1 MNVIARKSKGIG
13 HKAEVGEM
21 AGSFEETRSY
31 LTDLERVG
39 PLGKPGATARLE
51 RMIETGEDMVRH
63 RPESLKMVG
72 STNDAMAVARKD
84 SKRANAKR
92 IRSKEAELLKEAHGF
107 LKIAHDSQPCPGC
120 KEDIQKFNEFVKDK
134 IASLEAGEDRVNQN
148 SLKKLRDVDY
158 VNGLTDVAI
167 ALARVTHPL
176 ARLSKVV
183 PPPIVEKTL
192 NEDMPGN
199 KKCLEYMGKAHKN
212 LTKLQ
217 ALDKNDGDYKTAD
230 RILKSF
236 IRAADFKSSI
246 DPIEFYM
253 YGEIIGI
260 GYKTHLWQIFVK
272 SLVTLKY
279 ARQSLIHDN
288 SEDA

>member
-1 MNVIARKSKGIG
+1 MT
-13 HKAEVGEM
+13 
-21 AGSFEETRSY
+21 GSFEENRDY
-31 LTDLERVG
+31 LANLERIET
-39 PLGKPGATARLE
+39 LGKPGTTARLE
-51 RMIETGEDMVRH
+51 RMIEMREGTVRY
-63 RPESLKMVG
+63 RTENLKIVR
-72 STNDAMAVARKD
+72 STNSNMGADGKD
-84 SKRANAKR
+84 SGGTNAKKTR
-92 IRSKEAELLKEAHGF
+92 NREAELLKGTLDF

-134 IASLEAGEDRVNQN
+134 IASLEVGENRVDQN

-167 ALARVTHPL
+167 ALAGVIHPL
-176 ARLSKVV
+176 ARILKVV

-192 NEDMPGN
+192 NEDMLGN
-199 KKCLEYMGKAHKN
+199 KKCLEYMRKAHKN

-217 ALDKNDGDYKTAD
+217 TIDKDDGDYKTAD

-236 IRAADFKSSI
+236 IRAAYFKSSI

-279 ARQSLIHDN
+279 AKQGLIHDN
-288 SEDA
+288 GEDAVKG